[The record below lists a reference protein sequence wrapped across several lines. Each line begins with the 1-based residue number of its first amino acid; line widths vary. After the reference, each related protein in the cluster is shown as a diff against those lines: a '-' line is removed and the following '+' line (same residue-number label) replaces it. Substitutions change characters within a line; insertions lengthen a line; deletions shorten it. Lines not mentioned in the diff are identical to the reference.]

1 MRLLRGMLTDIAA
14 RIEWFPRAALKERHV
29 LFSTR
34 VIDAQA
40 PMRVVAGSAP
50 HVIATGRQPFVK

>member
-1 MRLLRGMLTDIAA
+1 MLTVIAA

-40 PMRVVAGSAP
+40 PMRVVVSFSP
-50 HVIATGRQPFVK
+50 RVIATGRQLIVK

>member
-1 MRLLRGMLTDIAA
+1 MRLLRGMLTVIAA

-40 PMRVVAGSAP
+40 PMRVVVSFNP
-50 HVIATGRQPFVK
+50 CVIATGRHLIVK